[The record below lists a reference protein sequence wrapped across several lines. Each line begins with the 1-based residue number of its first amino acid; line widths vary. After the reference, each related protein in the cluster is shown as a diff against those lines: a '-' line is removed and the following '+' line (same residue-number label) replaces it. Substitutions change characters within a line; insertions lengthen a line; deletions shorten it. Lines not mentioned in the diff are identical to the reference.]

1 VIAYK
6 FLQPGRIAPFGGI
19 TWPPE
24 GEWVEVESV
33 EPCRTGV
40 HACRAEDLPY
50 WLGLG
55 ELWEVELDNVAVDE
69 RKLVARRG
77 RLVRPINR
85 WDEQTQNAF
94 VEACAERTRPHLDDM
109 PDLTPFAT
117 AVETGATPQAAG
129 FFSARVAE
137 VAGGPTAYEAE
148 RQAQANWLIETLG
161 LAT

>member
-6 FLQPGRIAPFGGI
+6 FLQPGRIAPFGGT

-24 GEWVEVESV
+24 GEWMEVETV
-33 EPCRTGV
+33 DPCRSGL

-55 ELWEVELDNVAVDE
+55 ELWEIELDDVAVDE

-77 RLVRPINR
+77 RLLRRITR
-85 WDEQTQNAF
+85 WNEQTRKAF
-94 VEACAERTRPHLDDM
+94 VEACTERVRPCFEDV
-109 PDLTPFAT
+109 PDLTPSAT
-117 AVETGATPQAAG
+117 AVETWATPQAAG

-148 RQAQANWLIETLG
+148 RQAQADWLIETLG
-161 LAT
+161 LAA